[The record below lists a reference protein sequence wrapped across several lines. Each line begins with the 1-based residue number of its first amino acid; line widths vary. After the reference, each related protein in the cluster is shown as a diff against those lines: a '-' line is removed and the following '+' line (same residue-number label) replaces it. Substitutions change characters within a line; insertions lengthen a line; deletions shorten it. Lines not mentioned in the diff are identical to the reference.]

1 MKRLFTPII
10 SLYILLAALSCSSLH
25 KNNTVVQN
33 QGTGNYIYQADPTI
47 FYDKGTYYLYGTNE
61 RNADSGFK
69 VFISKDLLSWQ
80 LSRAYNGW
88 ALTKGNAYGTKGFW
102 APQVFHYKD
111 KYY

>member
-1 MKRLFTPII
+1 MKRLFAPII
-10 SLYILLAALSCSSLH
+10 SLYLLLAIQGCSALH
-25 KNNTVVQN
+25 KNNATTEN
-33 QGTGNYIYQADPTI
+33 QSSNNFIYQADPTI

-69 VFISKDLLSWQ
+69 VFISKDLHTWQ

-102 APQVFHYKD
+102 PPQVFSL
-111 KYY
+111 

>member
-1 MKRLFTPII
+1 MKRLSGLII
-10 SLYILLAALSCSSLH
+10 SLYILLAIEGCSSLH
-25 KNNTVVQN
+25 KSNIVVQN
-33 QGTGNYIYQADPTI
+33 QISSNFIYQADPTI
-47 FYDKGTYYLYGTNE
+47 LYDKGTYYLYGTNE
-61 RNADSGFK
+61 KNADSGFK
-69 VFISKDLLSWQ
+69 VFVSKDLLKWQ